1 MNNRLLN
8 NVCAV
13 VVIAVLALTMLAS
26 CNANKKNTS
35 LSRHYT
41 AFITR
46 YNIYYNGDKHYKET
60 LEDLEKNYDDDY
72 TNLVFMHPVEA
83 KNYPKTTQPGG
94 DFKRSIEKSQKA
106 IQIRTITK
114 KPAKKRGKSSD
125 PAYKAWMKRDEYNP
139 FMQNAWMM
147 MGRSQY
153 MNGDFLGAAST
164 FFYTQRHFSWL
175 PQIITEA
182 KLWQA
187 RSYLAMDWLFE
198 AENIITR
205 IKPEELTNKTLSGLY
220 YFDYADFYVK
230 SQEYEKA
237 IPYLVEAV
245 KYAKGTQKT
254 RLNFL
259 LGQLYART
267 GQKQLAY
274 KAFSKAAG
282 AANAS
287 YRTKFNAR
295 IKQSEV
301 FEGNNIA
308 SEVKALKNMTRFD
321 RNKEYLD
328 QVYYAIGNLYLSRK
342 DTVHAI
348 ENYVLAAQKST
359 RNGIDKAISQVTLG
373 ALYYERHQYDKAQPC
388 YSEAVSQ
395 LPDNYPNLA
404 LIKRR
409 SDVLDELALYS
420 QNVVLQDS
428 LLHLSTLSKDEQ
440 LKIINKIISD
450 LKKKEKEEAAEA
462 KRQEYLANQSANGSN
477 LKSNSKDPT
486 TFSINTDDS
495 WYFYNSSALAAGKT
509 EFQRRWGSR
518 KLEDDWRRRNKSS
531 FNASDFDSSSEQTAA
546 ADGYKKDAG
555 AAVDTAKM
563 SAEKKKED
571 DPHFAEYYLKQIP
584 STDEEK
590 TTAHEVIQEGLYN
603 MGVILKDKLEDFDG
617 SYVQFARLLKDYPDN
632 TYRLDVYYN
641 LYLMYVRMGRN
652 DLAETYRQLI
662 LRDFAE
668 SKYGLALQNP
678 NYINNLRNM
687 ESEQETLYES
697 AFDAYMDNRNTDV
710 HTIYKDVNDRYP
722 MTKLM
727 PKFMFLEALA
737 YVTERR
743 PDDFNSTLRT
753 LLERY
758 PQTDLTPTVS
768 AWLKGMAQG
777 RELKADASG
786 KNMRGMI
793 WDIKFSND
801 STVTAADSINFAL
814 NPTDRQLLVF
824 VFPTDKVSSNEL
836 LYSIARHNFRSF
848 VVKDFDLEQ
857 MNFGRLGMIL
867 VKDFENLDE
876 LNHYRRVMAASTDF
890 KLPAG
895 VRPVVISVPNFDALL
910 HSGGTLDDYF
920 RFLEAQ
926 NYKDA
931 QAGILPYTEIE
942 TLDEADEAAAERAA
956 QPQSDQE

>member
-1 MNNRLLN
+1 
-8 NVCAV
+8 
-13 VVIAVLALTMLAS
+13 
-26 CNANKKNTS
+26 
-35 LSRHYT
+35 
-41 AFITR
+41 
-46 YNIYYNGDKHYKET
+46 
-60 LEDLEKNYDDDY
+60 
-72 TNLVFMHPVEA
+72 
-83 KNYPKTTQPGG
+83 
-94 DFKRSIEKSQKA
+94 
-106 IQIRTITK
+106 
-114 KPAKKRGKSSD
+114 
-125 PAYKAWMKRDEYNP
+125 
-139 FMQNAWMM
+139 
-147 MGRSQY
+147 
-153 MNGDFLGAAST
+153 
-164 FFYTQRHFSWL
+164 
-175 PQIITEA
+175 
-182 KLWQA
+182 
-187 RSYLAMDWLFE
+187 
-198 AENIITR
+198 
-205 IKPEELTNKTLSGLY
+205 
-220 YFDYADFYVK
+220 
-230 SQEYEKA
+230 
-237 IPYLVEAV
+237 
-245 KYAKGTQKT
+245 
-254 RLNFL
+254 
-259 LGQLYART
+259 
-267 GQKQLAY
+267 
-274 KAFSKAAG
+274 
-282 AANAS
+282 
-287 YRTKFNAR
+287 
-295 IKQSEV
+295 
-301 FEGNNIA
+301 
-308 SEVKALKNMTRFD
+308 
-321 RNKEYLD
+321 
-328 QVYYAIGNLYLSRK
+328 
-342 DTVHAI
+342 
-348 ENYVLAAQKST
+348 
-359 RNGIDKAISQVTLG
+359 
-373 ALYYERHQYDKAQPC
+373 
-388 YSEAVSQ
+388 
-395 LPDNYPNLA
+395 
-404 LIKRR
+404 
-409 SDVLDELALYS
+409 
-420 QNVVLQDS
+420 VLQDS

-477 LKSNSKDPT
+477 LKSNSNDPT

-546 ADGYKKDAG
+546 ADGDKKDDG

-641 LYLMYVRMGRN
+641 LYLMYVRMGRD

-687 ESEQETLYES
+687 ESEQETLYER

>member
-477 LKSNSKDPT
+477 LKSNSNDPT

-546 ADGYKKDAG
+546 ADGDKKDDG

-641 LYLMYVRMGRN
+641 LYLMYVRMGRD

-687 ESEQETLYES
+687 ESEQETLYER

>member
-546 ADGYKKDAG
+546 ADGDKKDDG

>member
-546 ADGYKKDAG
+546 ADGDKKDDG

-641 LYLMYVRMGRN
+641 LYLMYVRMGRD

-687 ESEQETLYES
+687 ESEQETLYER

>member
-395 LPDNYPNLA
+395 LPENYPNLA

-477 LKSNSKDPT
+477 LQSNSKDPT

-546 ADGYKKDAG
+546 ADDDKKDAG

-652 DLAETYRQLI
+652 DLAETFRQLI

-687 ESEQETLYES
+687 ESEQETLYER
-697 AFDAYMDNRNTDV
+697 AFDAYMNNSNADV

>member
-546 ADGYKKDAG
+546 ADGDKKDAG